1 MTKRTLTERTKN
13 PTTKAKELLK
23 VVTSIIERKWVG
35 QTLRGSE
42 ETYHKL
48 IESIHD
54 GIWVIDKDS
63 YTTFVNSRM
72 AEMLGY
78 TVEEMRGKH
87 LFSFVDE
94 LGVALA
100 TDYLERRR
108 QGIKERHEFE
118 FLRKDGTRLYST
130 LETSPLN
137 DEEGRYNG
145 AIASVQDITE
155 RKLMEE
161 ALQDSQRRLDTKN
174 QIANIF
180 LTVPDDEMYGEV
192 LQVILK
198 AMRSRYG
205 IFGYIDEQG
214 NLVIPS
220 MTTDIWQKC
229 KVQDKT
235 IVFHPENWGGIWGR
249 ALKERKTLYANR
261 DLHVPEGH
269 IPIVRVIVVPILY
282 RKELIG
288 LLEVANKETDYD
300 EKDKSYLETIANYI
314 APILNARLERDKQ
327 ERERKQAEESLRVS
341 HQFLEIANSH
351 SEMTPLLQEFVKAVK
366 EWTNCAAVGIRMLD
380 NEGNIPYE
388 AYQGFSQTFY
398 DSESPL
404 SIKSDQ
410 CMCINVIKGTTDS
423 RLSFYTEGGS
433 FYMNATSRFLAT
445 VSEQEKG
452 QTRNVCNASGY
463 ESVAL
468 IPIRFGN
475 RILGLIHV
483 ADLRENM
490 VSLTFVQFL
499 ERVGIELGA
508 AVHRVWLTQALRESE
523 EKFRSVYER
532 SPLGIELYDED
543 GELFEANRACLNIF
557 GVSDVAKVKWFRLFA
572 DPNMTDEA
580 KEALRQG
587 RTVRYETTYD
597 FDEVKKRR
605 LYDTNRSGVIHI
617 TTFITPIGVTQ
628 GEKPGG
634 YLVLL
639 QDTTE
644 SKRLDELKDEFI
656 GMVSHEL
663 SSPLTIITGSLNT
676 LLSEGEQL
684 SRDETRH
691 LLQNATLAADTLSH
705 LLGNLLELSRAQAE
719 RLILHE
725 EPIRSDIV
733 ARNTVERIKEQH
745 SIHKFVIDFPEGLPL
760 INADPLRLER
770 ILYNLLDNARKY
782 SPKGSEIM
790 VFAREERD
798 HLILGVSDQ
807 GVGIPESDQAM
818 IFKPFERLKPAG
830 FEGAKGAGLGLLV
843 CRRLVEAHGGQI
855 WVESTPGQG
864 STFFFSLPFNREA

>member
-1 MTKRTLTERTKN
+1 MGNKK
-13 PTTKAKELLK
+13 PTYQE
-23 VVTSIIERKWVG
+23 
-35 QTLRGSE
+35 
-42 ETYHKL
+42 
-48 IESIHD
+48 
-54 GIWVIDKDS
+54 
-63 YTTFVNSRM
+63 
-72 AEMLGY
+72 
-78 TVEEMRGKH
+78 
-87 LFSFVDE
+87 
-94 LGVALA
+94 
-100 TDYLERRR
+100 LERRLTDAQEVIATLR
-108 QGIKERHEFE
+108 RGEVDAIISERNVALLRAKEAE
-118 FLRKDGTRLYST
+118 
-130 LETSPLN
+130 
-137 DEEGRYNG
+137 
-145 AIASVQDITE
+145 Q
-155 RKLMEE
+155 
-161 ALQDSQRRLDTKN
+161 ALQQSQGRLDTKN

-205 IFGYIDEQG
+205 VFGYINELG

-229 KVQDKT
+229 KVRDKT
-235 IVFHPENWGGIWGR
+235 IVYPPENWGGIWGR
-249 ALKERKTLYANR
+249 ALEERKTLYANR

-269 IPIVRVIVVPILY
+269 IPVVRVLVVPILY
-282 RKELIG
+282 HEELVG
-288 LLEVANKETDYD
+288 VLEVANKETDYD

-327 ERERKQAEESLRVS
+327 EKERKQAEESLRVS

-351 SEMTPLLQEFVKAVK
+351 SEMTPLLHEFVKAVK
-366 EWTNCAAVGIRMLD
+366 EWTNCAAVGIRLLD

-388 AYQGFSQTFY
+388 DYQGFSQTFY

-410 CMCINVIKGTTDS
+410 SMCVNVIKGTTDS

-475 RILGLIHV
+475 CILGLIHV

-490 VSLTFVQFL
+490 VSLTLVQFL

-587 RTVRYETTYD
+587 RIVRYGTTFD

-628 GEKPGG
+628 GKKPGG

-782 SPKGSEIM
+782 SPKGNEIR
-790 VFAREERD
+790 VFAREEKD
-798 HLILGVSDQ
+798 HLVIGVSDQ
-807 GVGIPESDQAM
+807 GAGISESDRAV

-855 WVESTPGQG
+855 WVESMPGQG

>member
-1 MTKRTLTERTKN
+1 MMSNKK
-13 PTTKAKELLK
+13 PTY
-23 VVTSIIERKWVG
+23 
-35 QTLRGSE
+35 E
-42 ETYHKL
+42 E
-48 IESIHD
+48 
-54 GIWVIDKDS
+54 
-63 YTTFVNSRM
+63 
-72 AEMLGY
+72 
-78 TVEEMRGKH
+78 
-87 LFSFVDE
+87 
-94 LGVALA
+94 
-100 TDYLERRR
+100 LERRLTDAEEVITTLRRGEVDAIISERNVALLRAREAEQAR
-108 QGIKERHEFE
+108 QQ
-118 FLRKDGTRLYST
+118 
-130 LETSPLN
+130 
-137 DEEGRYNG
+137 
-145 AIASVQDITE
+145 A
-155 RKLMEE
+155 
-161 ALQDSQRRLDTKN
+161 QRRLDIKN
-174 QIANIF
+174 QIADIF

-205 IFGYIDEQG
+205 IFGYINERGD
-214 NLVIPS
+214 LVIPS
-220 MTTDIWQKC
+220 MTRDIWQKC
-229 KVQDKT
+229 QVRDKT
-235 IVFHPENWGGIWGR
+235 IVYPPENWGGIWGR

-269 IPIVRVIVVPILY
+269 IPVVRVLVVPIMY
-282 RKELIG
+282 RGELIG

-300 EKDKSYLETIANYI
+300 EKDKSYLETIANHI
-314 APILNARLERDKQ
+314 APILNARLGMDRQ

-341 HQFLEIANSH
+341 HQFLEIANRH
-351 SEMTPLLQEFVKAVK
+351 SEMTPLLQEFIKVVK
-366 EWTNCAAVGIRMLD
+366 EWSNCAAIGIRLLD

-490 VSLTFVQFL
+490 VSLALVQFL

-508 AVHRVWLTQALRESE
+508 AIHRVWLTQALRESE

-532 SPLGIELYDED
+532 SPLGIELYNED

-557 GVSDVAKVKWFRLFA
+557 GVSDVAQVRWSRLFA

-587 RTVRYETTYD
+587 RTVRYETTFD

-605 LYDTNRSGVIHI
+605 LYNPNRSGVIHI
-617 TTFITPIGVTQ
+617 TAFITPIGMTQ
-628 GEKPGG
+628 EKKPGG

-663 SSPLTIITGSLNT
+663 SSPLTVITGSLNT

-684 SRDETRH
+684 SRDEVHH
-691 LLQNATLAADTLSH
+691 LLQNATSSADTLSH

-719 RLILHE
+719 RLILHT
-725 EPIRSDIV
+725 EPIKVDGV
-733 ARNTVERIKEQH
+733 VDNAVERIAEQCATQK
-745 SIHKFVIDFPEGLPL
+745 ILIDLPPGLPQVH
-760 INADPLRLER
+760 ADPLRLER

-782 SPKGSEIM
+782 SLKRKEIK
-790 VFAREERD
+790 VFAREEKN
-798 HLILGVSDQ
+798 HLIIGVSDQ
-807 GVGIPESDQAM
+807 GVGIPESDQAK
-818 IFKPFERLKPAG
+818 IFIPFERLKPAG
-830 FEGAKGAGLGLLV
+830 FEGSKGAGLGLLV

-864 STFFFSLPFNREA
+864 STFFFSLPFNQEA

>member
-1 MTKRTLTERTKN
+1 MGNKK
-13 PTTKAKELLK
+13 PTYQE
-23 VVTSIIERKWVG
+23 
-35 QTLRGSE
+35 
-42 ETYHKL
+42 
-48 IESIHD
+48 
-54 GIWVIDKDS
+54 
-63 YTTFVNSRM
+63 
-72 AEMLGY
+72 
-78 TVEEMRGKH
+78 
-87 LFSFVDE
+87 
-94 LGVALA
+94 
-100 TDYLERRR
+100 LERRLTDALAVIDTLR
-108 QGIKERHEFE
+108 RGEVDAIIGERNVAI
-118 FLRKDGTRLYST
+118 LRAKDL
-130 LETSPLN
+130 
-137 DEEGRYNG
+137 
-145 AIASVQDITE
+145 
-155 RKLMEE
+155 EE
-161 ALQDSQRRLDTKN
+161 ALQQRQRELDVRN
-174 QIANIF
+174 QVANIF
-180 LTVPDDEMYGEV
+180 LTIPDDEMYGEV
-192 LQVILK
+192 LQVVLD
-198 AMRSRYG
+198 AMESKHG
-205 IFGYIDEQG
+205 VFGYIREDG
-214 NLVIPS
+214 AMVVPS
-220 MTTDIWQKC
+220 LTRDIWDKC
-229 KVQDKT
+229 QVAGKD
-235 IVFHPENWGGIWGR
+235 IVFPRETWGGIWGR
-249 ALKERKTLYANR
+249 ALVEKKTFYSNKEFC
-261 DLHVPEGH
+261 VPKGH
-269 IPIVRVIVVPILY
+269 IPVHRAMATPIIYQGEVIGYFTVGNRTRDY
-282 RKELIG
+282 DDKDKEL
-288 LLEVANKETDYD
+288 
-300 EKDKSYLETIANYI
+300 LETIANYI

-341 HQFLEIANSH
+341 HQFLEIANCH

-366 EWTNCAAVGIRMLD
+366 EWTNCAAVGIRLLD

-508 AVHRVWLTQALRESE
+508 AVHRVLLTQALRDSE

-532 SPLGIELYDED
+532 SPLGIELYDEN
-543 GELFEANRACLNIF
+543 GELFEANRTCLNIF
-557 GVSDVAKVKWFRLFA
+557 GASDVAQVKWFRLFA

-587 RTVRYETTYD
+587 RIVRYGTTFD

-798 HLILGVSDQ
+798 RLILGVSDQ